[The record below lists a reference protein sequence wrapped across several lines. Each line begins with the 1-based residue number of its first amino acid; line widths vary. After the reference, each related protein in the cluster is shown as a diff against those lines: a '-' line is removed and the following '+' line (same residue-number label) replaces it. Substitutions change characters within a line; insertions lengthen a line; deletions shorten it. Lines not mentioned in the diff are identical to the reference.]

1 MKFGKKLG
9 FLALLM
15 SIVLILGAC
24 GKTGLGNSTGNSTKN
39 VTKKSA
45 KDLKLGVSISTT
57 NNPYFVAM
65 KDGID
70 KYASNKKRELYT
82 CLH

>member
-1 MKFGKKLG
+1 MEKLG

-24 GKTGLGNSTGNSTKN
+24 GKTDLEILLGILQKCNQ
-39 VTKKSA
+39 KSA

-70 KYASNKKRELYT
+70 KYASNKK
-82 CLH
+82 

>member
-39 VTKKSA
+39 VTKNL
-45 KDLKLGVSISTT
+45 LKI
-57 NNPYFVAM
+57 
-65 KDGID
+65 
-70 KYASNKKRELYT
+70 
-82 CLH
+82 

>member
-24 GKTGLGNSTGNSTKN
+24 VKLDLEILLGILQK
-39 VTKKSA
+39 
-45 KDLKLGVSISTT
+45 
-57 NNPYFVAM
+57 M
-65 KDGID
+65 
-70 KYASNKKRELYT
+70 
-82 CLH
+82 